1 METGHAKNVAN
12 FENAT
17 IIVAG
22 LGAGYSPNQPLI
34 QLAALQ
40 TKLTAGKAALDQV
53 NMAEAD
59 KKIKTDE
66 VQAEF
71 EGLDKYVVNI
81 KRTAEVE
88 LNDPDFT
95 ANLQSIVNRFT
106 SSSRKTGVP
115 DDPLTPDIDESRT
128 KLSTAQ
134 RSRDNQVAHLADML
148 ALLQTRADYNPDDM
162 QYKIETIEAKI
173 ASLTAKN
180 NAAKTAEA
188 VFGNELDARD
198 AVLYDEETGIPKL
211 IKLIKTQLA
220 LKPGKESAAYQQI
233 NALEFRKY

>member
-1 METGHAKNVAN
+1 
-12 FENAT
+12 
-17 IIVAG
+17 
-22 LGAGYSPNQPLI
+22 
-34 QLAALQ
+34 
-40 TKLTAGKAALDQV
+40 
-53 NMAEAD
+53 
-59 KKIKTDE
+59 
-66 VQAEF
+66 
-71 EGLDKYVVNI
+71 
-81 KRTAEVE
+81 
-88 LNDPDFT
+88 
-95 ANLQSIVNRFT
+95 
-106 SSSRKTGVP
+106 VP

-198 AVLYDEETGIPKL
+198 AVLYDEETGINKLVKL
-211 IKLIKTQLA
+211 IKIQLA

>member
-40 TKLTAGKAALDQV
+40 TKLAAAKAVLDQV
-53 NMAEAD
+53 NTSEAD

-71 EGLDKYVVNI
+71 EGLDKYAVNI

-198 AVLYDEETGIPKL
+198 AVLYDEETGITKLVKL
-211 IKLIKTQLA
+211 IKIQLA

>member
-40 TKLTAGKAALDQV
+40 TKLAAAKAVLDQV
-53 NMAEAD
+53 NTSEAD

-198 AVLYDEETGIPKL
+198 AVLYDEETGITKLVKL
-211 IKLIKTQLA
+211 IKIQLA